1 MTVDGADAA
10 AHTAPD
16 RRLAADALLVG
27 GTLVTMDSRRRIVTD
42 GALAFRGNRLVFVG
56 KRIEAERRVD
66 ARETIDASRF
76 VITPGFIDAHVH
88 ITGDPLTRGYVPDE
102 IDADFGEKLTRWVIP
117 RFEAH
122 TAADE
127 RLSARFAA
135 LQMLKNGTTCFL
147 EAGTVRHLDAVVEGL
162 EDMGIRGRVGAWVEG
177 RSNDPANASAAIDA
191 AIRML
196 EDEVARYPADR
207 GARIAAWPILIGHTT
222 NPDEVWLAAKSLAD
236 ANAIGVSAHMSPH
249 TTDAEWF
256 LKHTGRRPM
265 NHLAGIGALGSNV
278 SLTHAVHIDGEELR
292 SLAETDTNVI
302 HCCLAALR
310 NASGI
315 TTAGHFPEMAA
326 AGINLCLGTD
336 GDMSDLAHTMKTAAA
351 VFKDAHRD
359 AGVFS
364 AYDVLTMATLNAARA
379 LRLEH
384 EIGSL
389 EAGRKADFVLHD
401 TDRPEWRPVLNV
413 VNQLVNCTDGR
424 GVHSVWVDGVRLVDN
439 YHATMLDEAALYARV
454 QSAAEAV
461 TGRSGVPM
469 ICPWPVE

>member
-1 MTVDGADAA
+1 MTVDATDTARDDAADAG
-10 AHTAPD
+10 
-16 RRLAADALLVG
+16 LAADTLLSG
-27 GTLVTMDSRRRIVTD
+27 GTLVTMDGRRRIIRD
-42 GALAFRGNRLVFVG
+42 GALAFRGDRLVFVG

-76 VITPGFIDAHVH
+76 VITPGLIDAHIH

-102 IDADFGEKLTRWVIP
+102 IEAGFGEKLTRWVIP

-122 TAADE
+122 TAGDE
-127 RLSARFAA
+127 RLSAQFAA
-135 LQMLKNGTTCFL
+135 LQMLKSGTTCFL
-147 EAGTVRHLDAVVEGL
+147 EAGTIRHLDAVVEAL
-162 EDMGIRGRVGAWVEG
+162 EDLGIRGRVGAWVEG
-177 RSNDPANASAAIDA
+177 RSNDPASASAAIDT
-191 AIRML
+191 AIRLL

-249 TTDAEWF
+249 ASDAEWF
-256 LKHTGRRPM
+256 LEHTGRRPIS
-265 NHLAGIGALGSNV
+265 HLAGMGALGSNV
-278 SLTHAVHIDGEELR
+278 SLTHAVHIDKEELR
-292 SLAETDTNVI
+292 CLADTETNVI
-302 HCCLAALR
+302 HCSLAALR
-310 NASGI
+310 NASGV
-315 TTAGHFPEMAA
+315 TSAGLFPEMAK

-336 GDMSDLAHTMKTAAA
+336 GDMSDLTHTMKTAAA
-351 VFKDAHRD
+351 IFKDARRD
-359 AGVFS
+359 ASVFS
-364 AYDVLTMATLNAARA
+364 AYDTLTMATLNAARA

-401 TDRPEWRPVLNV
+401 TDRPEWRPVLSV
-413 VNQLVNCTDGR
+413 VNQLVNCADGR

-439 YHATMLDEAALYARV
+439 YRATMLDEAALYARA
-454 QSAAEAV
+454 QSAGEAIAA
-461 TGRSGVPM
+461 RSGVPM